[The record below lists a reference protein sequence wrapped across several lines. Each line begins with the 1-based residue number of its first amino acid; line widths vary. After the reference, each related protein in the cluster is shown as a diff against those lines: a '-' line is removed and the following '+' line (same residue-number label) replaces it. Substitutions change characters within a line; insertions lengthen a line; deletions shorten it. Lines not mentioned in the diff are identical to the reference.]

1 MPLFAQVILP
11 LAVEGTFSYVIPD
24 SLSQSVIAGCRVIV
38 PFGKSKFYTGIV
50 ESVTAHRPTGLALKE
65 IMGLP
70 DNPVVVRHPQ
80 LRFWEWISEYY
91 LCTRGEVMRAAL
103 PARLKLES
111 ETVVELSDSETV
123 AEELSAGYSDAE
135 NSVIAALAKSRRSL
149 AEICKVATYGNP
161 LKAVQKLLSRGI
173 VHVYERMRDKYKARK
188 VTEVEPAFNP
198 LKTEEI
204 DQAFSKIKRA
214 PQQQTALLK
223 LISVIRDEGRN
234 PEGFFAVGKD
244 ILLADQQ
251 LLWAHFKAL
260 EGKGLIKI
268 SRREVSPFSLG
279 TKEKI
284 KLPVLSQAQGRA
296 LDQIH
301 SLTRKKDIVLLHG
314 VTASGKT
321 EIYMHLIDYV
331 LKLNQQ
337 VLMLVP
343 EIALTTQLTKR
354 MQAVFGEAVVVC
366 HSKFSDSE
374 RASIWMGM
382 LKSHKPMVV
391 VGARS
396 AVFLPFEKL
405 GLVIVDEEHES
416 SYKQAEPAPRYNARD
431 AAIMLA
437 SMHGAKTVLGSAT
450 PSIETYFK
458 AKTGKFG
465 LVELTERYS
474 GVSLPQIETIDMKH
488 ERKKGAVTGVF
499 SDRLVNEVRSSMSRG
514 KQSILFLN
522 RRGYSPVASCH
533 LCGYVAKCDFCDVSL
548 TYHRYENML
557 FCHYCGAAY
566 PLPKVCPQCG
576 EPSVKVVGYGTERL
590 EEDLGMAFP
599 KEKILRMDLDTT
611 RNKNAYEKMIDVFS
625 EGKASILVGTQMV
638 TKGLD
643 FKDVETVGVVNA
655 DAAINF
661 PDFRSS
667 ERAFNMLSQVSGRA
681 GRREDSGHVLVQT
694 YNPEHPVLGFV
705 KDHDYQGFYEYELE
719 QRRKYVYPPFARVI
733 NVYIKHK
740 DETVLQKIADVYA
753 REMKNLF
760 GNRVFGPVKP
770 KVGRIQNFYIRNIML
785 KFETNASTAKVKQA
799 LRQLYINMQ
808 NLLPE
813 RGMTIYYDVD
823 PM

>member
-1 MPLFAQVILP
+1 MPLFAQIILP
-11 LAVEGTFSYVIPD
+11 LAVEGTFSYEIPD
-24 SLSQSVIAGCRVIV
+24 SLSQSVVAGCRVIV
-38 PFGKSKFYTGIV
+38 PFGRKKFYTGIV
-50 ESVTAHRPTGLALKE
+50 ESVTAHRPTGLAMKK
-65 IMGLP
+65 IIGLP

-111 ETVVELSDSETV
+111 ETVVELSDSEHV
-123 AEELSAGYSDAE
+123 AEELSSGLSESE
-135 NSVIAALAKSRRSL
+135 NSVISSLAKSRRSM
-149 AEICKVATYGNP
+149 AELCRDLTYGNP
-161 LKAVQKLLSRGI
+161 LKAVQSLLSRGI
-173 VHVYERMRDKYKARK
+173 VNIYERMRDKYRARTI
-188 VTEVEPAFNP
+188 TEVEPLFNP
-198 LKTEEI
+198 SESDEI
-204 DQAFSKIKRA
+204 DKAFSKIKRA

-223 LISVIRDEGRN
+223 LISVIRDEGRCQPGN
-234 PEGFFAVGKD
+234 YAVGKEM
-244 ILLADQQ
+244 LLADGR

-260 EGKGLIKI
+260 EDKGLVKI
-268 SRREVSPFSLG
+268 NRREVSPFSISCRD
-279 TKEKI
+279 KI
-284 KLPVLSQAQGRA
+284 ELPALSSAQNKA

-301 SLTRKKDIVLLHG
+301 CLTRDKDIVLLHG

-331 LKLNQQ
+331 LKQKQQ

-354 MQAVFGEAVVVC
+354 MQAVFGDAVVVC
-366 HSKFSDSE
+366 HSKFSDAE
-374 RASIWMGM
+374 RVSIWMGM
-382 LKSHKPMVV
+382 LRTHRPMVV
-391 VGARS
+391 LGARS

-405 GLVIVDEEHES
+405 GLVIVDEEHET

-450 PSIETYFK
+450 PSIETYYK
-458 AKTGKFG
+458 AVCGKFG

-474 GVSLPQIETIDMKH
+474 GVSLPRIETIDMKR
-488 ERKKGAVTGVF
+488 ERMKGAVTGIF
-499 SDRLVNEVRSSMSRG
+499 SDRLVGEVRSSMIRG

-533 LCGYVAKCDFCDVSL
+533 LCGFVAKCDFCDVSL

-576 EPSVKVVGYGTERL
+576 EPSVKITGYGTERL

-599 KEKILRMDLDTT
+599 HEKILRMDLDTT
-611 RNKNAYEKMIDVFS
+611 RNKNAYEKMIADFS

-643 FKDVETVGVVNA
+643 FNDVETVGVVNA
-655 DAAINF
+655 DAAVNF
-661 PDFRSS
+661 PDFRSA
-667 ERAFNMLSQVSGRA
+667 ERAFNMLSQVAGRA
-681 GRREDSGHVLVQT
+681 GRRGDPGNVLVQT
-694 YNPEHPVLGFV
+694 YNPGHPVIGFV
-705 KDHDYQGFYEYELE
+705 KNHDYQGFYEYELG

-740 DETVLQKIADVYA
+740 DEVILQKIAERYA
-753 REMKNLF
+753 LEMKNLF

-770 KVGRIQNFYIRNIML
+770 KVGRIQSYFIRNIML
-785 KFETNASTAKVKQA
+785 KFENHASTSKVKLA
-799 LRQLYINMQ
+799 LRQLYIDMQ
-808 NLLPE
+808 HLLPE
-813 RGMTIYYDVD
+813 KGMSIYYDVD